1 MRCMG
6 QSARILLGRRVRE
19 LRQKAGMT
27 QEEFAA
33 LAGID
38 YKYIQ
43 KIEGK
48 TPPAVRIDTIEKLA
62 KAIRVPLKKLVAP

>member
-1 MRCMG
+1 MG